1 MKAEKWKEIITEAC
15 QSAGTYKPF
24 FENVIDTLADIL
36 EKRDLA
42 KKGFEKSGGNPVIIH
57 TNQGGNANPSK
68 NPFLV
73 VIDDYNKTALA
84 YWRDLGL
91 TPKGLKAIND
101 QALKGK
107 EKSGLEEVLAKIG
120 G

>member
-1 MKAEKWKEIITEAC
+1 MTSKEWKEVIVEATKK
-15 QSAGTYKPF
+15 AGTYKPF
-24 FENVIDTLADIL
+24 FDNVIETLADIL

-42 KKGFEKSGGNPVIIH
+42 NKGFIKSGANPVIVH
-57 TNQGGNANPSK
+57 TNQGGNSNPSK

-91 TPKGLKAIND
+91 TPKGLKAINE

-107 EKSGLEEVLAKIG
+107 ERAGLEEVLAKIG

>member
-1 MKAEKWKEIITEAC
+1 MTVEEWKKTIISAC
-15 QSAGTYKPF
+15 KDAGTYKPF
-24 FENVIDTLADIL
+24 FDKMIETLADIL
-36 EKRDLA
+36 AKRDLA
-42 KKGFEKSGGNPVIIH
+42 NEGFLKSGGNPVITH
-57 TNQGGNANPSK
+57 TNQGGNSNPTK

-91 TPKGLKAIND
+91 TPKGLKALDD
-101 QALKGK
+101 QALKAK
-107 EKSGLEEVLAKIG
+107 KLTGLEQVLEKIG